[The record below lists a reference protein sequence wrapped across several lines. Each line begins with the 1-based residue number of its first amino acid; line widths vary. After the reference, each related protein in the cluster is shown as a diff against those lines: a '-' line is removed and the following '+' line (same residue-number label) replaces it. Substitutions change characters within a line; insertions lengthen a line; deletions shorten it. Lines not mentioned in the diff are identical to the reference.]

1 MSNIP
6 SIREKCTGALLASA
20 IGDALG
26 WPYEFH
32 SKNADGNLQIGGGH
46 FVDWQRKTGGRYWNH
61 TEKISA
67 GEYSDDTQ
75 MILAVSRSLISGYD
89 WKKHFSYKEL
99 PYWLKYERGGGKALK
114 SAAKAYKDNNTP
126 WESKNARDY
135 FYAGGNGVTM
145 RILPHVIA
153 NAYLSD
159 TEQLMNDV
167 FSDAIITH
175 GHPRAILG
183 ATCYAYALDVIL
195 RKKTVLQFGE
205 LINIIIDSVN
215 VWGKFRENVFP
226 FDLDYYERLC
236 SEYNYLDEWNN
247 CTDSIIDKLLYIDKS
262 LKKGLLVNDNTVL
275 TELKCFDK
283 ESGAGDVA
291 VLAALY
297 LVSKYA
303 NNPILGIKTAAY
315 TAGIDTDTIACITG
329 GLFGMLCGTG
339 WIPAE
344 WRMVQDYN
352 CLCNIA
358 EILLSDDMKATS
370 KRISDSNINNQELR
384 SSPIGKIFTD
394 TVSEIHS
401 GKSSKI
407 IIKKIRTLLGQTLYL
422 KRYERVKYDGKL
434 KDNNKNVLC
443 DNNKS
448 MSSNEICFN
457 LSKVNLILEESAFS
471 RITFKKVIQ
480 IVNLLYDGALNCNQI
495 AKKLKVDE
503 NLVKK
508 IQEAIN

>member
-1 MSNIP
+1 M
-6 SIREKCTGALLASA
+6 
-20 IGDALG
+20 
-26 WPYEFH
+26 
-32 SKNADGNLQIGGGH
+32 
-46 FVDWQRKTGGRYWNH
+46 
-61 TEKISA
+61 
-67 GEYSDDTQ
+67 
-75 MILAVSRSLISGYD
+75 
-89 WKKHFSYKEL
+89 
-99 PYWLKYERGGGKALK
+99 
-114 SAAKAYKDNNTP
+114 
-126 WESKNARDY
+126 
-135 FYAGGNGVTM
+135 
-145 RILPHVIA
+145 
-153 NAYLSD
+153 
-159 TEQLMNDV
+159 
-167 FSDAIITH
+167 
-175 GHPRAILG
+175 
-183 ATCYAYALDVIL
+183 
-195 RKKTVLQFGE
+195 
-205 LINIIIDSVN
+205 
-215 VWGKFRENVFP
+215 
-226 FDLDYYERLC
+226 
-236 SEYNYLDEWNN
+236 
-247 CTDSIIDKLLYIDKS
+247 
-262 LKKGLLVNDNTVL
+262 VNDNTVL

-407 IIKKIRTLLGQTLYL
+407 IITKIRTLLGQTLYL

-448 MSSNEICFN
+448 ISSNEICFN

-508 IQEAIN
+508 IQEAII

>member
-1 MSNIP
+1 M
-6 SIREKCTGALLASA
+6 
-20 IGDALG
+20 
-26 WPYEFH
+26 
-32 SKNADGNLQIGGGH
+32 
-46 FVDWQRKTGGRYWNH
+46 
-61 TEKISA
+61 
-67 GEYSDDTQ
+67 
-75 MILAVSRSLISGYD
+75 
-89 WKKHFSYKEL
+89 
-99 PYWLKYERGGGKALK
+99 
-114 SAAKAYKDNNTP
+114 
-126 WESKNARDY
+126 
-135 FYAGGNGVTM
+135 
-145 RILPHVIA
+145 
-153 NAYLSD
+153 
-159 TEQLMNDV
+159 
-167 FSDAIITH
+167 
-175 GHPRAILG
+175 
-183 ATCYAYALDVIL
+183 
-195 RKKTVLQFGE
+195 
-205 LINIIIDSVN
+205 
-215 VWGKFRENVFP
+215 
-226 FDLDYYERLC
+226 DYYERLC
-236 SEYNYLDEWNN
+236 FEYNYLDEWNN

-283 ESGAGDVA
+283 ESGAGYVA

-315 TAGIDTDTIACITG
+315 TAGIDTDTIACITV

-370 KRISDSNINNQELR
+370 KRISDSNINN
-384 SSPIGKIFTD
+384 
-394 TVSEIHS
+394 
-401 GKSSKI
+401 
-407 IIKKIRTLLGQTLYL
+407 
-422 KRYERVKYDGKL
+422 

-448 MSSNEICFN
+448 ISSNEICFN

-480 IVNLLYDGALNCNQI
+480 IVNLLYDGALNCNKI